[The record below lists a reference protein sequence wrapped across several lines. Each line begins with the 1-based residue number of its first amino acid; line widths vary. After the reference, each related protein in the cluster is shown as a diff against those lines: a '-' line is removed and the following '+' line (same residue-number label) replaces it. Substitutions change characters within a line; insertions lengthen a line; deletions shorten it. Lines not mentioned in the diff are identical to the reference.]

1 MNLHIKTTL
10 IAVSLVASLS
20 QQTMATPNYYA
31 VDNLSKAQVAQL
43 NALERQTRYRDMP
56 TALDDRVLK
65 HILTDEQLQQLE
77 QNKTQYR
84 ENNTFTLRPIPKN
97 GRNYAVDNLSAE
109 QIKQLDALEQSGN
122 SKDDPNIIREAQ
134 QRKVLS
140 TEQYQQALQTT
151 QTNQTV
157 SNRSVVGTI
166 NYDRR

>member
-84 ENNTFTLRPIPKN
+84 ENNTFCSRIAQ
-97 GRNYAVDNLSAE
+97 GFSCVD
-109 QIKQLDALEQSGN
+109 
-122 SKDDPNIIREAQ
+122 
-134 QRKVLS
+134 
-140 TEQYQQALQTT
+140 Y
-151 QTNQTV
+151 
-157 SNRSVVGTI
+157 
-166 NYDRR
+166 